1 MAFTD
6 ATETVVTYN
15 LNGSQREFNIPFD
28 YLSRSFVQVTVFGEN
43 TDKRLVVGDDYNY
56 LDSRTISTVRA
67 LGGSDGWKR
76 LQIRRYTSDDRIV
89 DFKDGSV
96 LKSADLN
103 VAVVQALHI
112 AAEGRD
118 GKFDLMGVNSEGNWD
133 ALDRKINRL
142 AAGTERRDA
151 VNLGQ
156 MQDWSASALN
166 QADRAKREADNAA
179 RSAAAAKTS
188 ETNAKTSETNAKTS
202 ETNSKSSENAAKS
215 SATSASGSMTE
226 AAKSQVAAKTS
237 ETNAKASEGAAK
249 VDADR
254 SYREAERA
262 KGYAD
267 SMGNAIDIGKVIE
280 SINTSTNEVIW
291 KGHQLSKEIGV
302 GYPRVPGAAS
312 PATRFG
318 YHNDTAKTPRLYM
331 VNTAGG
337 VTLTFPWENGT
348 FSTKEWTNTMVK
360 DLGNGVSL
368 ASTRGTTEIAN
379 NDDGNM
385 GFWDKTTRR
394 WVFVVG
400 SQSGANF
407 TGNYVRI
414 KNGNSSGNDS
424 SFEATSPDGL
434 KKVGLWAHNDGRI
447 FLSAYHNASGWS
459 NISLGGVG
467 NGVIATREWVNSQG
481 FVKTAGTKLGP
492 VVTGTA
498 TNLGTRADGI
508 MSLSGYEAMMSQV
521 PGNAVFCGVVFSN
534 NGGFR
539 TGAPK
544 WRVIS

>member
-28 YLSRSFVQVTVFGEN
+28 YLSRSFVQVSVFGEN

-156 MQDWSASALN
+156 VQDWSNSALN

-202 ETNSKSSENAAKS
+202 ETNSKASENAAKS
-215 SATSASGSMTE
+215 SATSANSSMTE

-237 ETNAKASEGAAK
+237 ETNAKSSEVSAK
-249 VDADR
+249 SDADR

-291 KGHQLSKEIGV
+291 KGVQLSKEVGI
-302 GYPRVPGAAS
+302 GYPRTPGVAS

-318 YHNDTAKTPRLYM
+318 YHSDTSQTPRM
-331 VNTAGG
+331 FMADPSGG
-337 VTLTFPWENGT
+337 NTLTFPWETGT
-348 FSTKEWTNTMVK
+348 FATREWTNDRFGRTTTNTVVMPPDKSKMALVV
-360 DLGNGVSL
+360 DNNNSGFYRGNAWMFRVDQNGSVWANGGMRIGSSEYSGIDIVQHTGRYFRIENTPHGSDSF
-368 ASTRGTTEIAN
+368 ANIMKREANGTITARLKCPQE
-379 NDDGNM
+379 
-385 GFWDKTTRR
+385 
-394 WVFVVG
+394 VG
-400 SQSGANF
+400 M
-407 TGNYVRI
+407 
-414 KNGNSSGNDS
+414 
-424 SFEATSPDGL
+424 
-434 KKVGLWAHNDGRI
+434 
-447 FLSAYHNASGWS
+447 
-459 NISLGGVG
+459 
-467 NGVIATREWVNSQG
+467 IATREWVGFRVGEEFKWKTSTGNHDEPWTLQNAMSNMPSNLMLSRIQRNSQWN
-481 FVKTAGTKLGP
+481 VDIYVRKIL
-492 VVTGTA
+492 
-498 TNLGTRADGI
+498 
-508 MSLSGYEAMMSQV
+508 
-521 PGNAVFCGVVFSN
+521 
-534 NGGFR
+534 
-539 TGAPK
+539 
-544 WRVIS
+544 

>member
-28 YLSRSFVQVTVFGEN
+28 YLSRSFVQVSVFGEN

-142 AAGTERRDA
+142 APGTERRDA

-156 MQDWSASALN
+156 VQDWSNSALN

-202 ETNSKSSENAAKS
+202 ETNSKASENAAKS
-215 SATSASGSMTE
+215 SATSANSSMTE

-237 ETNAKASEGAAK
+237 ETNAKSSEGSAK
-249 VDADR
+249 GDADR

-262 KGYAD
+262 KGYAS
-267 SMGNAIDIGKVIE
+267 SMGNAIDIGNTISE
-280 SINTSTNEVIW
+280 INNTTYSVTW
-291 KGHQLSKEIGV
+291 KGSHGWRDS
-302 GYPRVPGAAS
+302 RV
-312 PATRFG
+312 
-318 YHNDTAKTPRLYM
+318 
-331 VNTAGG
+331 
-337 VTLTFPWENGT
+337 
-348 FSTKEWTNTMVK
+348 
-360 DLGNGVSL
+360 GVS
-368 ASTRGTTEIAN
+368 GTY
-379 NDDGNM
+379 GK
-385 GFWDKTTRR
+385 F
-394 WVFVVG
+394 
-400 SQSGANF
+400 
-407 TGNYVRI
+407 Y
-414 KNGNSSGNDS
+414 
-424 SFEATSPDGL
+424 SPDGKNAIWIGAWNSGTVEVGGTAGSESYSL
-434 KKVGLWAHNDGRI
+434 KLADSGVVATREWVGDRFARTASNTVVMPPDKAKMSLVVDNNNSGFYRGNAWMFRVDQNGSVWANGGMRIGSSEYSGIDIVQHTGRYFRI
-447 FLSAYHNASGWS
+447 ENTPHGSDSFA
-459 NISLGGVG
+459 NIMKREANGTITARLKCPQEVG
-467 NGVIATREWVNSQG
+467 MIATREWVGFRVGEEFKWKTSTGNHDEPWTLQNAMSNMPSNLMLSRIQRNSQWN
-481 FVKTAGTKLGP
+481 VDIYVRRIL
-492 VVTGTA
+492 
-498 TNLGTRADGI
+498 
-508 MSLSGYEAMMSQV
+508 
-521 PGNAVFCGVVFSN
+521 
-534 NGGFR
+534 
-539 TGAPK
+539 
-544 WRVIS
+544 